1 MRNRHLI
8 EAEMAA
14 LRQKIDRQQTT
25 IERVKADK
33 RYLQAAQT
41 YLAQLTSKLAALER
55 ISAARKN
62 PLPWR

>member
-14 LRQKIDRQQTT
+14 LKQKIDRQQTT
-25 IERVKADK
+25 IGRVKADK
-33 RYLQAAQT
+33 RYLQAAEA
-41 YLAQLTSKLAALER
+41 YLTQLTRKLASLER

-62 PLPWR
+62 PSPWR